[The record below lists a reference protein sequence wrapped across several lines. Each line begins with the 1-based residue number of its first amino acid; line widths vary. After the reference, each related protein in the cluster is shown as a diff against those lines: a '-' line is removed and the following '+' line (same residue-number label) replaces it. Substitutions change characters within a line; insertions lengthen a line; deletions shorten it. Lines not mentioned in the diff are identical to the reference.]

1 MPEAL
6 KTLDGTGMPFAAI
19 EEMSFGAVVAGCEP
33 ASDRAWLAAP
43 FHRTRHRTE
52 PS

>member
-1 MPEAL
+1 MPETL
-6 KTLDGTGMPFAAI
+6 KTLNGTGMPFAAI
-19 EEMSFGAVVAGCEP
+19 EEMNFGAVVPGCEP
-33 ASDRAWLAAP
+33 ALRRGCLPAP